1 MVISAWR
8 STTHNYITE
17 TINRHSLTFRRV
29 SFANESWSG
38 LALALHPKPLMGCV
52 QEVRRKVR
60 VAIVHHWLVTQ
71 GGGERVLEA
80 LASMFPDADIF
91 TLIADQESIP
101 ASLRSRRI
109 TQSFLGRLPWPG
121 RFHRHLLPL
130 YPLAV
135 EQLDLR
141 GYDLVITSDAGPMK
155 GVLVAPG
162 ALHICYCHA
171 PMRYIWNQ
179 YHEYRDQLSGLAKY
193 AFSVSAHYVRAWDF
207 AAAQRVSLFAA
218 NSVNVADRIRHYYLR
233 PSLVLYPPVDTSC
246 ARLEESIDDSYLAV
260 GRLVAYKRMDLLIA
274 ACNRL
279 GRRLRIIG
287 VGPEERRLRALAGK
301 SIEFLGYVD
310 NKVLWSEYARCRAL
324 LFAGEEDFGMAP
336 VEAQACGRPVIA
348 YGKGGA
354 LESIASGKGM
364 VSRGCA
370 TGLFFH
376 EQTVGALSETILDF
390 ERRECDF
397 DPVFISDWAKR
408 FDSAYF
414 VEGFREMVNVALTA
428 RERHS
433 TSDGLWE
440 STYSQPVASVNRAAG
455 GR

>member
-1 MVISAWR
+1 
-8 STTHNYITE
+8 
-17 TINRHSLTFRRV
+17 
-29 SFANESWSG
+29 
-38 LALALHPKPLMGCV
+38 
-52 QEVRRKVR
+52 VR

-91 TLIADQESIP
+91 TLTADPKSIP
-101 ASLRSRRI
+101 ESLRGRHI
-109 TQSFLGRLPWPG
+109 TQSFLGRIPWHG
-121 RFHRHLLPL
+121 RFHRHFLPL

-179 YHEYRDQLSGLAKY
+179 YHEYRDRLSGLAKY
-193 AFSVSAHYVRAWDF
+193 AFSASAHYVRAWDF

-233 PSLVLYPPVDTSC
+233 PSLVLYPPVDTSY
-246 ARLEESIDDSYLAV
+246 ARLEPSVDDSYLAV

-287 VGPEERRLRALAGK
+287 AGPEERRLRALAGK

-310 NKVLWSEYARCRAL
+310 NEVLWSEYARCRAL
-324 LFAGEEDFGMAP
+324 LFAAEEDFGMAP

-354 LESIASGKGM
+354 LESIASERRM
-364 VSRGCA
+364 VAQGCA

-376 EQTVGALSETILDF
+376 EQTVGAVCDTILDF
-390 ERRECDF
+390 EKAELDF

-414 VEGFREMVNVALTA
+414 VEGFRELVSVAMA
-428 RERHS
+428 SRVRHS
-433 TSDGLWE
+433 TSDGPWE
-440 STYSQPVASVNRAAG
+440 STHSHPVASIKRAV
-455 GR
+455 GRR

>member
-1 MVISAWR
+1 
-8 STTHNYITE
+8 
-17 TINRHSLTFRRV
+17 
-29 SFANESWSG
+29 
-38 LALALHPKPLMGCV
+38 
-52 QEVRRKVR
+52 VR

-91 TLIADQESIP
+91 TLTADPKSIP
-101 ASLRSRRI
+101 ESLRGRHI
-109 TQSFLGRLPWPG
+109 TQSFLGRIPWHG
-121 RFHRHLLPL
+121 RFHRHFLPL

-179 YHEYRDQLSGLAKY
+179 YHEYRDRLSGLAKY
-193 AFSVSAHYVRAWDF
+193 AFSASAHYVRAWDF

-218 NSVNVADRIRHYYLR
+218 NSINVADRIRHYYLR
-233 PSLVLYPPVDTSC
+233 PSLVLYPPVDTSY
-246 ARLEESIDDSYLAV
+246 ARLEPSVDDSYLAV

-287 VGPEERRLRALAGK
+287 AGPEERRLRALAGK

-310 NKVLWSEYARCRAL
+310 NEVLWSEYARCRAL
-324 LFAGEEDFGMAP
+324 LFAAEEDFGMAP

-354 LESIASGKGM
+354 LESIASERRM
-364 VSRGCA
+364 VAQGCA

-376 EQTVGALSETILDF
+376 EQTVGAVCDTILDF
-390 ERRECDF
+390 EKAELDF

-414 VEGFREMVNVALTA
+414 VEGFRELVSVAMA
-428 RERHS
+428 SRVRHS
-433 TSDGLWE
+433 TSDGPWE
-440 STYSQPVASVNRAAG
+440 STHSHPVASIKRAV
-455 GR
+455 GRR

>member
-1 MVISAWR
+1 
-8 STTHNYITE
+8 
-17 TINRHSLTFRRV
+17 
-29 SFANESWSG
+29 
-38 LALALHPKPLMGCV
+38 
-52 QEVRRKVR
+52 VR

-71 GGGERVLEA
+71 GGGERVLET

-91 TLIADQESIP
+91 TLTADPKSIP
-101 ASLRSRRI
+101 ESLRGRHI
-109 TQSFLGRLPWPG
+109 TQSFLGRIPWHG
-121 RFHRHLLPL
+121 RFHRHFLPL

-179 YHEYRDQLSGLAKY
+179 YHEYRDRLSGLAKY
-193 AFSVSAHYVRAWDF
+193 AFSASAHYVRAWDF

-218 NSVNVADRIRHYYLR
+218 NSINVADRIRHYYLR
-233 PSLVLYPPVDTSC
+233 PSLVLYPPVDTSY
-246 ARLEESIDDSYLAV
+246 ARLEPSVDDSYLAV

-287 VGPEERRLRALAGK
+287 AGPEERRLRALAGK

-310 NKVLWSEYARCRAL
+310 NEVLWSEYARCRAL
-324 LFAGEEDFGMAP
+324 LFAAEEDFGMAP

-354 LESIASGKGM
+354 LESIASERRM
-364 VSRGCA
+364 VAQGCA

-376 EQTVGALSETILDF
+376 EQTVGAVCDTILDF
-390 ERRECDF
+390 EKAELDF

-414 VEGFREMVNVALTA
+414 VEGFRELVSVAMA
-428 RERHS
+428 SRDRHS
-433 TSDGLWE
+433 TSDGPWE
-440 STYSQPVASVNRAAG
+440 STYSHPVASIKRAV
-455 GR
+455 GRR

>member
-1 MVISAWR
+1 
-8 STTHNYITE
+8 
-17 TINRHSLTFRRV
+17 
-29 SFANESWSG
+29 
-38 LALALHPKPLMGCV
+38 
-52 QEVRRKVR
+52 VR

-71 GGGERVLEA
+71 GGGERVLET

-91 TLIADQESIP
+91 TLTADPKSIP
-101 ASLRSRRI
+101 ESLRGRHI
-109 TQSFLGRLPWPG
+109 TQSFLGRIPWHG
-121 RFHRHLLPL
+121 RFHRHFLPL

-141 GYDLVITSDAGPMK
+141 AYDLVITSDAGPMK

-179 YHEYRDQLSGLAKY
+179 YHEYRDRLSGLAKY
-193 AFSVSAHYVRAWDF
+193 AFSASAHYVRAWDF

-233 PSLVLYPPVDTSC
+233 PSLVLYPPVDTSY
-246 ARLEESIDDSYLAV
+246 ARLEPSVDDSYLAV

-287 VGPEERRLRALAGK
+287 AGPEERRLRALAGK

-310 NKVLWSEYARCRAL
+310 NEVLWSEYARCRAL
-324 LFAGEEDFGMAP
+324 LFAAEEDFGMAP

-354 LESIASGKGM
+354 LESIASERRM
-364 VSRGCA
+364 VAQGCA

-376 EQTVGALSETILDF
+376 EQTVGAVCDTILDF
-390 ERRECDF
+390 EKAELDF

-414 VEGFREMVNVALTA
+414 VEGFRELVSVAMA
-428 RERHS
+428 SRDRHS
-433 TSDGLWE
+433 TSDGPWE
-440 STYSQPVASVNRAAG
+440 STYSHPVASIKRAV
-455 GR
+455 GRR